1 MQPITNMGIY
11 YTMLTIN
18 DYEEKLERLKEK
30 LILFDFHRADEE
42 YAVLSSA
49 FNTLYHSGVLDITH
63 LEKPEQDR
71 YKLALFTMLSEV
83 SGALSFLVIQ
93 ILAAHNIMN
102 KYHYAKK
109 EHYMSKKCGI
119 AINHLRAPR
128 KVVEASKVEGG
139 YSLNGTLTWASGFH
153 IFDTLL
159 IGFHFEGN
167 EYEAMAAFEEQRGMS
182 IGETDSTFVGYG
194 LNTVHIELQD
204 FFIPDED
211 MVSNNP
217 IGNYTRNKSVSKTV
231 HFCIYGLGVGAIANA
246 HDESLKEDATQKLER
261 IKTQFM
267 DCHTP
272 DQLDALRVELFI
284 LVQDI
289 VTTAMILIGGRFIL
303 NTEILQRIYRE
314 LMMFS
319 ANGLNSTLKELFK
332 ERFLREDIG

>member
-1 MQPITNMGIY
+1 
-11 YTMLTIN
+11 MLTI
-18 DYEEKLERLKEK
+18 DEYKEKLERLKEE
-30 LILFDFHRADEE
+30 LILFDLNRVDKE
-42 YAVLSSA
+42 YALLNRT
-49 FNTLYHSGVLDITH
+49 FNTLYASGVLGITH
-63 LEKPEQDR
+63 LVKEEQDR

-102 KYHYAKK
+102 RYSYAKK

-128 KVVEASKVEGG
+128 RVVEAIKVKDG
-139 YSLNGTLTWASGFH
+139 YRLNGRLTWASGFQ

-159 IGFHFEGN
+159 IGFHFQSN
-167 EYEAMAAFEEQRGMS
+167 EYEAMAAFKTQEGME
-182 IGETDSTFVGYG
+182 IGECDSTFVGYG
-194 LNTVHIELQD
+194 LNTVHIELRD

-211 MVSNNP
+211 IVSINP
-217 IGNYTRNKSVSKTV
+217 IGNYTRNKSISKTV

-246 HDESLKEDATQKLER
+246 HDESFKEDATQKLER

-267 DCHTP
+267 DSNTP
-272 DQLDALRVELFI
+272 DELDALRVELFI

-289 VTTAMILIGGRFIL
+289 VTTAMILIGGRSIL

-314 LMMFS
+314 LMMFN

-332 ERFLREDIG
+332 ERFLKETIE